1 MATLFSDY
9 SPICRR
15 TAKTRLDTI
24 NSFGSLYPELHRF
37 LKANVHYYKPFFTV
51 MEQVVIPSNEIAYST
66 KNRPRLIKKIP
77 DFLIT
82 DLNESDNMKH
92 EEVLEK
98 HSEFYGILVKI
109 LFLPL
114 ESVSN
119 FRSIFLEDFIAES
132 GPSLPQTHDSYI
144 NFISPVITVGNPLQK
159 ISDKKNDIDVV
170 FVNIDEQSEIVEL
183 EAIECKSSINTF
195 MYSIRRYVEESSKSG
210 KRDFN
215 KLMYMKEVL
224 DYSKDNIP
232 NCTIGFATYNSI
244 FNIDYLL
251 DIEGDYTHNIFD
263 YVREHTKIIDR
274 AHLLK
279 LVM

>member
-15 TAKTRLDTI
+15 DAKTRLDTI
-24 NSFGSLYPELHRF
+24 NSFGSLYPELHSF

-51 MEQVVIPSNEIAYST
+51 MEQVVIPSNELAYST
-66 KNRPRLIKKIP
+66 KNRPRLISKIP

-92 EEVLEK
+92 EEALTK
-98 HSEFYGILVKI
+98 HSEFYEILVEI

-114 ESVSN
+114 ESISN
-119 FRSIFLEDFIAES
+119 FRSIFLEDFIAET
-132 GPSLPQTHDSYI
+132 GPSLPQTHESYI
-144 NFISPVITVGNPLQK
+144 NFISPVIRVGNPLQK
-159 ISDKKNDIDVV
+159 ISDKQNDIDVV
-170 FVNIDEQSEIVEL
+170 FVNVDEQSEIIEL

-195 MYSIRRYVEESSKSG
+195 MYSIRRHVEEDSKSG

-224 DYSKDNIP
+224 DYSRDNIP
-232 NCTIGFATYNSI
+232 SCRIGFATYNSI

-251 DIEGDYTHNIFD
+251 DIEGDYTHHIFD